1 MGARLKLE
9 KVIRMSATFFV
20 VFLLSFIISTSLF
33 PTSNSSALT
42 CENGTISGGSAS
54 DICSTSTADVNV
66 DITGAWTVS
75 VSSAGT
81 LGLNLTPTS
90 SGVLSTATDNVN
102 VYTNTPNGYQLY
114 LNSTSGNTDIY
125 NEDVLD
131 SNGNLD
137 VNLPAGTNTNHFVA
151 TSGTKSSPATLTNN
165 TWGYTLTNL
174 GDNPSQSTL

>member
-1 MGARLKLE
+1 MKKQLFKGGGRRLE
-9 KVIRMSATFFV
+9 SSSHHFV
-20 VFLLSFIISTSLF
+20 SSFGLISPPVRSIALGLFSFLLAFVSSSLLS
-33 PTSNSSALT
+33 PTSNSSATT
-42 CENGTISGGSAS
+42 CENNTVSSNPS
-54 DICSTSTADVNV
+54 SICDTSTTDVNV
-66 DITGAWTVS
+66 SITGAWTVS

-131 SNGNLD
+131 SNG
-137 VNLPAGTNTNHFVA
+137 
-151 TSGTKSSPATLTNN
+151 
-165 TWGYTLTNL
+165 
-174 GDNPSQSTL
+174 